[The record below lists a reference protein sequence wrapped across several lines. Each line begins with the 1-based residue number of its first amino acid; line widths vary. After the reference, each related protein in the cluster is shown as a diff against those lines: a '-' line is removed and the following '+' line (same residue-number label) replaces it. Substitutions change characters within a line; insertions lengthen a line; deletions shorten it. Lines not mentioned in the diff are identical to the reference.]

1 MQKSPTKSLIVT
13 ILLTVFSARMGLFY
27 ASVASALVLLVATV
41 IVSVITFGWLF
52 IPYIIC
58 IIWVIM
64 AVNCYNKEI
73 IEIAK

>member
-1 MQKSPTKSLIVT
+1 
-13 ILLTVFSARMGLFY
+13 MGLFY